1 MPITPNPPIP
11 WSLLTNGH
19 VRVNNHEKVDDKP
32 GLKSKTSPSTLLCIN
47 HWVTA
52 SLRSGVLIGIK
63 RMPDHR

>member
-1 MPITPNPPIP
+1 MCLSPQIHLSHGLADK
-11 WSLLTNGH
+11 WH
-19 VRVNNHEKVDDKP
+19 VRLNNHEKVDDKP